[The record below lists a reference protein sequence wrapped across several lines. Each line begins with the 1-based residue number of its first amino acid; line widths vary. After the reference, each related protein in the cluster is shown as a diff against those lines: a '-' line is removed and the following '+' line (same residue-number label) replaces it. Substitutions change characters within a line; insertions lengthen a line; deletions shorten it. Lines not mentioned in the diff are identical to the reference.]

1 VGDIAP
7 DGPILNVDNPS
18 EQSTL
23 LTEAK
28 KMAAKAGSKM
38 VILCFDA
45 ITCPFFRAY
54 AAEDLHKVANG
65 VPQLHVYLRE
75 AEPCDVF
82 DAGGMH
88 CVTPLKMKRYIP
100 WHKNEA
106 ERAQAAKDT
115 RTFLEGF
122 EGKGKVNMWMD
133 AMDDKLEAAYEAR
146 PWRWYVI
153 DVETC
158 KVITCTGLA
167 PFNMAG
173 KLDKIKAACSGMPVV
188 KK

>member
-1 VGDIAP
+1 MYLQIAP
-7 DGPILNVDNPS
+7 DAPILSIDGGAS
-18 EQSTL
+18 STL
-23 LTEAK
+23 LSEAK
-28 KMAAKAGSKM
+28 KAAASQGSKLA
-38 VILCFDA
+38 IICFDA

-54 AAEDLHKVANG
+54 AAEDLHKAANG

-100 WHKNEA
+100 WHKNEG

-122 EGKGKVNMWMD
+122 EVGKAHCCWHAQHPHLSSARLPLTIESCKAKVSPT
-133 AMDDKLEAAYEAR
+133 LAA
-146 PWRWYVI
+146 PTLV
-153 DVETC
+153 
-158 KVITCTGLA
+158 
-167 PFNMAG
+167 
-173 KLDKIKAACSGMPVV
+173 ACA
-188 KK
+188 